1 MKKNSLLLL
10 SLACLTWVARVSAE
24 PPSPLDAAQRR
35 VALEKLRV
43 VGRALYVGAHPDDEN
58 TALLA
63 YLASERKV
71 GVAYLSLTRGDGGQN
86 LIGTEQGDALG
97 VIRTEELLAA
107 RAIDGAEQLFTRAI
121 DFGFSK
127 TAAETLRLWD
137 REKVLAD
144 VVWAIR
150 SFRPDVV
157 ITRFPENGDGGHGH
171 HTASAILAHEAF
183 VAAGDPTRF
192 PEQLSRV
199 AAWQPKRLVWNTWR
213 PQGEARAAG
222 TPPVVSVD
230 LGAYN
235 AVLGRSYT
243 EIAARS
249 RSMHKSQ
256 GVGASARRGPNVNYF
271 EHVAGEAATQDLFD
285 GVDLTWRRVF
295 GGERVDTLLAQAL
308 AVSSDD
314 EPEASM
320 PQLLA
325 ALAALDALPADP
337 LLAGK
342 REEILAAI
350 RSAAGLWFEAI
361 VPEERVTPGS
371 TQKISVTAVNRSNV
385 PLTLAR
391 VEVSHA
397 EPKVLDAPLANN
409 VPVAQE
415 VESALPRDL
424 APSQPYW
431 LDEPPA
437 HDTYVV
443 THARLI
449 GRPRD
454 PAPLWARF
462 VLRAGSQEL
471 TYTVPAEYR
480 FTDALEGDV
489 YRAAVVVPAAT
500 VDLGE
505 PPLVFSSSSP
515 RVLKLRVRSHGA
527 GVKGA
532 LRLIVPAGWR
542 IAPERVEYAFTGQD
556 EEAVFELTVTPPSAT
571 GTGTLDVLLDDGQP
585 ARSLAV
591 INHSHIPQ
599 RTLLPRARL
608 TLVRVDLARP
618 VRQVGY
624 VMGAGDEI
632 PGILRQL
639 GMNVTLLDD
648 EALATRDL
656 ATFEAIVMGVRAYN
670 TRAGLRATQTRL
682 LRYVESGGTLVVQ
695 YNTDRGLV
703 AEQLGPFELKLSRD
717 RVTEEDAAVRVLDA
731 THPLL
736 CFPHRIES
744 RDFDGWLQ
752 ERGLYFAGSWDGRY
766 TPLLAMHD
774 ENEPDRTGG
783 LLVARYGKGTYIYT
797 GLAFFRQLPAGV
809 PGALRLFVNLLAGG
823 RRG

>member
-1 MKKNSLLLL
+1 MKKKAPLLLWL
-10 SLACLTWVARVSAE
+10 VCLACVARVSAE
-24 PPSPLDAAQRR
+24 PPSPLDAAQRH

-107 RAIDGAEQLFTRAI
+107 RAIDGAEQLFTRAV

-137 REKVLAD
+137 RDKVLAD

-192 PEQLSRV
+192 PEQLSHV
-199 AAWQPKRLVWNTWR
+199 SAWQPKRLVWNTWR

-230 LGAYN
+230 VGAYN
-235 AVLGRSYT
+235 AALGRSYT

-256 GVGASARRGPNVNYF
+256 GFGASARRGPNVNYF
-271 EHVAGEAATQDLFD
+271 EYVAGEPATEDLFD

-295 GGERVDTLLAQAL
+295 GGERVDAPLAQAL
-308 AVSSDD
+308 AAASDD
-314 EPEASM
+314 EPEAAV

-337 LLAGK
+337 LLTGK

-350 RSAAGLWFEAI
+350 RSAAGLWFEAV
-361 VPEERVTPGS
+361 VPDERVTPGS
-371 TQKISVTAVNRSNV
+371 TQKISVTAVNRSKV
-385 PLTLAR
+385 PLALAR
-391 VEVSHA
+391 VEVSYA
-397 EPKVLDAPLANN
+397 EPKVLDAPLGENA
-409 VPVAQE
+409 PVAQE
-415 VESALPRDL
+415 IESVLPRDL

-431 LDEPPA
+431 LDEPPV

-454 PAPLWARF
+454 PAPLSARF

-480 FTDALEGDV
+480 FTDPVEGDV
-489 YRAAVVVPAAT
+489 YRAAVVVPAVT

-505 PPLVFSSSSP
+505 PPLLFPSASP
-515 RVLKLRVRSHGA
+515 RVLKLRVHSHSAGA
-527 GVKGA
+527 KGA
-532 LRLIVPAGWR
+532 LRLSVPEGWR
-542 IAPERVEYAFTGQD
+542 IAPQRVEYAFTRRD
-556 EEAVFELTVTPPSAT
+556 EEAVSELTVTPPSAT
-571 GTGTLDVLLDDGQP
+571 GTGALGVFLDDGQP
-585 ARSLAV
+585 ARSLTL
-591 INHSHIPQ
+591 IDHPHIPQ

-608 TLVRVDLARP
+608 NLVRVDLARP

-632 PGILRQL
+632 PDILRQI

-656 ATFEAIVMGVRAYN
+656 AAFEVIVVGVRAYN
-670 TRAGLRATQTRL
+670 TRAALRTTQARL

-695 YNTDRGLV
+695 YDTDRGLV

-717 RVTEEDAAVRVLDA
+717 RVTEEDAAVRLLDPA
-731 THPLL
+731 HPLL
-736 CFPHRIES
+736 RSPHRIEAG
-744 RDFDGWLQ
+744 DFDGWVQ
-752 ERGLYFAGSWDGRY
+752 ERGLYFAGSWDSHY

-774 ENEPDRTGG
+774 ANEPDRTGG